1 MMSAPASLAVAAA
14 SGVRMPPP
22 IISGMSTA
30 SLIDLIISGGTG
42 ASAPEPASK
51 YTMLIPYIWHARAYA
66 TARSLSCLPTGLALP
81 TSPTFMPGST
91 IT

>member
-1 MMSAPASLAVAAA
+1 MMSAPASLAAAAA

-51 YTMLIPYIWHARAYA
+51 YTMLIPYI
-66 TARSLSCLPTGLALP
+66 
-81 TSPTFMPGST
+81 
-91 IT
+91 